1 MDEIRLLLKTI
12 RTVGK
17 GNPVTYIQLSEII
30 RRLWRPRAKVYS
42 VYQAAHGFIPGDVI
56 KPADPLWVKAR
67 ANTEANAK
75 ATAVVCDIIDED
87 NFIFLQEGI
96 IPGDYII
103 GKTYFLSITTAGAV
117 FVQTN
122 PEVWSIGNYRQMIGT
137 GTADG
142 LLVEIDEGKVWEGP
156 TNITNIVNNTYNEI
170 TNITNNNTTIVY
182 LGQNPAA
189 SSVRVYLN
197 GIRQHYSTYTVNG
210 NTVTLNEAPYPGDV
224 VQVFYE
230 AWKAD
235 VAITEIPSGDINDVN
250 TVFTM
255 TEIPEPTSLNA
266 FLNGVLLHASKY
278 TIYGD
283 TITLLEAP
291 FTGDTLLVDYITSS
305 DSGRA
310 YNETPAGAI
319 NDVNVDFTL
328 ARAPTDEKAKVY
340 LNGVRQIPT
349 THYTISGSVITFLIA
364 PFTNDQII
372 CDYEY

>member
-1 MDEIRLLLKTI
+1 MDEIRFLLKTI
-12 RTVGK
+12 RAVSKT
-17 GNPVTYIQLSEII
+17 NPVTYIQLSEII

-42 VYQAAHGFIPGDVI
+42 VFQEAHGFEVGDVI
-56 KPADPLWVKAR
+56 KPQNPLWVKAK
-67 ANTEANAK
+67 ADTEANAK
-75 ATAVVCDIIDED
+75 ATAVVCDIIDDD
-87 NFIFLQEGI
+87 NFIYLQEGLVE
-96 IPGDYII
+96 GDYII
-103 GKTYFLSITTAGAV
+103 GKKYFLSITTAGAV
-117 FVQTN
+117 FVNDSET
-122 PEVWSIGNYRQMIGT
+122 WSIGNYRQMIGT

-156 TNITNIVNNTYNEI
+156 ATITNIVNNTYNEI
-170 TNITNNNTTIVY
+170 TNIVNNNTTIVY

-197 GIRQHYSTYTVNG
+197 GIRQHYSTYTISG
-210 NTVTLNEAPYPGDV
+210 NTVTLNEAPFPGDV

-235 VAITEIPSGDINDVN
+235 QSITEIPSGDINDVN

-255 TEIPEPTSLNA
+255 TQIPEPTSLNA
-266 FLNGVLLHASKY
+266 FLNGVLLHPSKY
-278 TIYGD
+278 TIAGD
-283 TITLLEAP
+283 TMTLLEAT

-305 DSGRA
+305 DTGRA

-349 THYTISGSVITFLIA
+349 MHYTIAGSTITFGIA